1 MSTYLA
7 RIEHVNEFYNIRP
20 VMELLDDGFVE
31 VDESKFGQYGTI
43 TIAAIYGQYSE
54 SPLIQDGK
62 YVMFKLNDNELV
74 SLEKL
79 IMDTESK
86 HPII

>member
-31 VDESKFGQYGTI
+31 VDGLKFGQY
-43 TIAAIYGQYSE
+43 
-54 SPLIQDGK
+54 
-62 YVMFKLNDNELV
+62 
-74 SLEKL
+74 
-79 IMDTESK
+79 
-86 HPII
+86 